1 MTESQLLAVEFIRNL
16 VLTATGVVA
25 AIVAVLGLKTWRRQ
39 LKGHTEY
46 ELARRFL
53 RAAYRVRDE
62 IAYVRH
68 MIVSSTEIGAAL
80 EDTEVDSADLD
91 IGSEKAVVAVRSRR
105 WKHLQDALSS
115 LDVERIEAEVLW
127 GPAPLN
133 ALKPLQDRV
142 SELRR
147 AAMEL
152 ADRADEGPPRE
163 KDEKQ
168 RYVQLRR
175 IVNGSG
181 SSQDAFANSVGEAI
195 AELEG
200 YLRPHM
206 KL

>member
-1 MTESQLLAVEFIRNL
+1 MSETHLLLVEFVRNI
-16 VLTATGVVA
+16 VLAITGVVA
-25 AIVAVLGLKTWRRQ
+25 ACVAILGLRTWRRQ

-46 ELARRFL
+46 ELARRVL

-62 IAYVRH
+62 IAYVRY
-68 MIVSSTEIGAAL
+68 MIVSSDEIAAAFDDND
-80 EDTEVDSADLD
+80 EAADLD
-91 IGSEKAVVAVRSRR
+91 VTTERAVAAVRARR
-105 WKHLQDALSS
+105 WQRLQEALSN
-115 LDVERIEAEVLW
+115 LDLERIEAEVLW
-127 GPAPLN
+127 GSTALD
-133 ALKPLQDRV
+133 ALKPLQERV

-152 ADRADEGPPRE
+152 ADRADEDAPRE
-163 KDEKQ
+163 KAERE

-181 SSQDAFANSVGEAI
+181 SPQDQYAVSVAAAI
-195 AELEG
+195 AVLEG